1 MNRVSRFLLLF
12 ASLWLCVPGDFS
24 EAQTTG
30 QAAPFTSVAPL
41 VPAVKPPA
49 PADQWVSHQMNQ
61 PPPETGDKYT
71 FSPGL
76 IDEIKELYVQAK
88 KEYEAKAK
96 SKTQSSKDNSPK
108 TAPPA
113 NGK

>member
-12 ASLWLCVPGDFS
+12 TGLWLCVPGAFS
-24 EAQTTG
+24 NAQTTG
-30 QAAPFTSVAPL
+30 QAAPYTSVTPL

-61 PPPETGDKYT
+61 PPPETGDKYS

-88 KEYEAKAK
+88 KEYEAKAA
-96 SKTQSSKDNSPK
+96 SKTQRGKDNAQK
-108 TAPPA
+108 TGTSG